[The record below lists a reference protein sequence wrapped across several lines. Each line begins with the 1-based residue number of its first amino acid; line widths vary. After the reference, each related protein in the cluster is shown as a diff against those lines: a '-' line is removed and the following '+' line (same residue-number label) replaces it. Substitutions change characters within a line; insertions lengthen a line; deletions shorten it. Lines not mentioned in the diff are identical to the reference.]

1 MVKRELFGVQYLR
14 GIAAMLVVL
23 SHISAQCTFPKYFNG
38 EVFGGFFLAGT
49 VGVELFFVISGF
61 IITYVSLANYTLQP
75 TLSASSFFEK
85 RFQRIVPFMW
95 ICIIGYA
102 LLKSM
107 GRGSFPITPYLRAM
121 VLFPIGD
128 LQPNVIWTLRH
139 EFLFY
144 SLFCLFGISLRK
156 WPYLIAWF
164 LSPIVWFSFFSSESS
179 FFSELGEFLF
189 NKVNILFGMGFLLG
203 IAYQKGLF
211 VYSVNTRFSFI
222 WLLLLSTPLLFFAYA
237 AGKDRI
243 NLAFN
248 FAIISGLI
256 STALLLF
263 GVSLIPKKPLNYLD
277 RVGLLLGDASYSI
290 YLTHSAII
298 SATLGIWSKFKP
310 NANLVVV
317 LITVFAICLMIGVIV
332 HKWIEKPLI
341 SFVKYMTSYSIKKAV
356 KIS

>member
-14 GIAAMLVVL
+14 GIAAILVVL
-23 SHISAQCTFPKYFNG
+23 SHITAQCTFPKYFNR
-38 EVFGGFFLAGT
+38 EIFGSFFLAGT

-61 IITYVSLANYTLQP
+61 IITYVSLSNYTLQP
-75 TLSASSFFEK
+75 TLSAGSFLQK

-102 LLKSM
+102 ILKSM

-121 VLFPIGD
+121 VLFPVGEV
-128 LQPNVIWTLRH
+128 QPNVIWTLKH

-144 SLFCLFGISLRK
+144 SLFCLFGIYLRK

-164 LSPIVWFSFFSSESS
+164 LSPFIWFAFFNDDAS

-203 IAYQKGLF
+203 IAYKKGF
-211 VYSVNTRFSFI
+211 FTYSINTGFSFV
-222 WLLLLSTPLLFFAYA
+222 WSLLLSIPLLLFAYVS
-237 AGKDRI
+237 GQERI
-243 NLAFN
+243 DLAFN
-248 FAIISGLI
+248 FAIISGII

-263 GVSLIPKKPLNYLD
+263 GISLIPKEPMNYMD

-298 SATLGIWSKFKP
+298 SAMLGVWSKFQP
-310 NANLVVV
+310 NANLIMV
-317 LITVFAICLMIGVIV
+317 LITVFAACLLVGVVI
-332 HKWIEKPLI
+332 HKWVEKPLI
-341 SFVKYMTSYSIKKAV
+341 SFVKYMTSYSLKKAI
-356 KIS
+356 KAS